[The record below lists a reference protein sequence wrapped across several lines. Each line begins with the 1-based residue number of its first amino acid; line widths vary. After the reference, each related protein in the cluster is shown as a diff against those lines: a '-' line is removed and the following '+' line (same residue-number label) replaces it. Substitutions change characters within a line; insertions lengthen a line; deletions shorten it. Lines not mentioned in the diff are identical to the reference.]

1 MTTPYTIPEEPEN
14 KLGGNRADSVHA
26 PGYTPGPG
34 HILPGVL
41 IGLTLLLAL
50 VTGALI
56 FRSNINVFT
65 TPLTEDGFY
74 SLAVARNVARGLG
87 MTADGT
93 HPTNGF
99 QPLFTMIEA
108 GCYRLGSMHG
118 SVAIRLVTAI
128 SWIVYLATGLT
139 LGRIAAG
146 AGTPRHAAA
155 RRWIAT
161 VLYLGGFLTFMHHFN
176 ALETGLLMLLY
187 ATLWLLYQRGWL
199 ERRYGPV
206 LFGVS
211 LGLLVLTRIDA
222 SIFVAVFVGW
232 HFMTEVRRKPVSALT
247 QAMTMGGL
255 ALLIS
260 APWWIYSYTTFGSV
274 MPTSGTAQQAFDV
287 SMLRWRW
294 IGWAF
299 GVDSMPTL
307 WLGRFDETFH
317 NGILP
322 SLFRAAVALG
332 LIVWLARLWIH
343 RAPSENHVATIRTWR
358 FAALLATALG
368 LLSLYYGLTFIAY
381 WFYYRYLFPVAL
393 LSTVAIAWGV
403 AGWVDAGSGQRRG
416 WVAAV
421 AACVLI
427 SPTVISAIMAQNG
440 QTLHVQTVYWEQLA
454 LIDQDVPRDDYVAAG
469 QAGTLGYFR
478 PHVVN
483 VDGKVNREVVNHQER
498 MWDYLREHDVR
509 WFADWPFYVEKYL
522 GKDPESHGWHK
533 VGERGYWQLWH
544 YDGETVKGSWTEL
557 GDPRR
562 YD

>member
-1 MTTPYTIPEEPEN
+1 MTTPYTIPDEPES
-14 KLGGNRADSVHA
+14 KLGVAAMDSGYA
-26 PGYTPGPG
+26 PDGEPKSST
-34 HILPGVL
+34 ILPGILV
-41 IGLTLLLAL
+41 GLTLLLAL

-56 FRSNINVFT
+56 FRNNVNVFT

-74 SLAVARNVARGLG
+74 SLAVARNIARGLG
-87 MTADGT
+87 MTADGI

-108 GCYRLGSMHG
+108 VCYRLSMHG

-128 SWIVYLATGLT
+128 SWVVYLATGLM

-146 AGTPRHAAA
+146 VGAPQHAVA

-161 VLYLGGFLTFMHHFN
+161 VLYLGGFLSFMHHFN
-176 ALETGLLMLLY
+176 ALETGSLMLLY

-199 ERRYGPV
+199 ERRYGPAM
-206 LFGVS
+206 FGVL

-222 SIFVAVFVGW
+222 SIFVAVFVAW
-232 HFMTEVRRKPVSALT
+232 HFLSEVRDKPLGAFIR
-247 QAMTMGGL
+247 AATMGGL
-255 ALLIS
+255 ALVVS
-260 APWWIYSYTTFGSV
+260 APWWIYSYTTFGSF
-274 MPTSGTAQQAFDV
+274 MPTSGTAQQAFDF
-287 SMLRWRW
+287 SLQRWRW

-307 WLGRFDETFH
+307 WLGRFDEEFH
-317 NGILP
+317 DGILP
-322 SLFRAAVALG
+322 SLLRAVVALG
-332 LIVWLARLWIH
+332 LIVWLGRLWTR
-343 RAPSENHVATIRTWR
+343 RAPSEKSAISARTWR
-358 FAALLATALG
+358 FAALLGAALV

-381 WFYYRYLFPVAL
+381 WFYYRYLFPAAL
-393 LSTVAIAWGV
+393 ISTVAIAWGA
-403 AGWVDAGSGQRRG
+403 AGWVEAVQEQRRD
-416 WVAAV
+416 WIVAAI
-421 AACVLI
+421 ACLLI

-509 WFADWPFYVEKYL
+509 WFADWPYYVEKYL
-522 GKDPESHGWHK
+522 GQDPESHGWHK

-544 YDGETVKGSWTEL
+544 YDGETIKGSWTEL
-557 GDPRR
+557 GDPKR